1 MGRLYGID
9 LFKLIA
15 AFFIVTLHSGLGLL
29 NIDIIVQIKLLC
41 RWAVPFFF
49 IASGY
54 LLGLKIQ
61 NNNKENILI
70 NFQRSILN
78 IAGIYIVSIIFYFFF
93 RVFKYDIIY
102 LELDILTGNMCYH
115 LWFLSA
121 LLIGLGVVGI
131 FIYFNCKKLLL
142 AVSAL
147 VSLLLL
153 FSNSYHYFTGFS
165 LDFDTVRLFSAI
177 PFLSIGIYLVK
188 YKNVTFRYS
197 TLIMVIIGGFFLQYL
212 EAVFFEKYYQFK
224 MALNQMLAGTFVVST
239 ALFLL
244 SKQLVLKDSRLAG
257 FGKKYS
263 LFIYLYHPFALTFQ
277 EEFIFN
283 HLRNVKG
290 YVYMFNPILCFTTV
304 LIVGILV
311 DKYWN
316 KLFRIS
322 TGKIFKQ

>member
-15 AFFIVTLHSGLGLL
+15 AFFIVALHSGLGLL
-29 NIDIIVQIKLLC
+29 NHDIIVQIKLLC

-49 IASGY
+49 ISSGY

-61 NNNKENILI
+61 NSGKENILTS
-70 NFQRSILN
+70 FKKSILG
-78 IAGIYIVSIIFYFFF
+78 ILGIYIVSTIFYFFF
-93 RVFKYDIIY
+93 RVFKYDIVY
-102 LELDILTGNMCYH
+102 LELDILTGNICYH

-121 LLIGLGVVGI
+121 LLIGLPIVGI
-131 FIYFNCKKLLL
+131 FMYFRCERLLL
-142 AVSAL
+142 VLSIL

-177 PFLSIGIYLVK
+177 PFLYIGIHLLK
-188 YKNVTFRYS
+188 YKNISFRYRA
-197 TLIMVIIGGFFLQYL
+197 LIMVIISGFFLQYL
-212 EAVFFEKYYQFK
+212 EAVFFEKYYQFN
-224 MALNQMLAGTFVVST
+224 MALNQMLIGTFVASIGV
-239 ALFLL
+239 FLL
-244 SKQLVLKDSRLAG
+244 SKQLVLTNSLLTG
-257 FGKKYS
+257 LGKKYS

-283 HLRNVKG
+283 HLRNIKG
-290 YVYMFNPILCFTTV
+290 YVYIFNPFLCFTTV
-304 LIVGILV
+304 LLVGLLV
-311 DKYWN
+311 NKYWN